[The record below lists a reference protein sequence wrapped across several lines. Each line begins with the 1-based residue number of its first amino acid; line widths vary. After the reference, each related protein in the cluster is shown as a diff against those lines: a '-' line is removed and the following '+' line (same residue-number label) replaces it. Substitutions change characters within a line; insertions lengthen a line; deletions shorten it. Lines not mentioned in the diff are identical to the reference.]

1 MEQNTSSARFD
12 CLREIVHSENIIAAK
27 VSPMGTCWTAPRTH
41 LQSVVDLCTHLHG
54 LSKCF
59 CTHWKNHELLQYT
72 KNSHVN
78 TWIFASFLQ
87 EVTPHAN

>member
-12 CLREIVHSENIIAAK
+12 CLREIVNSGKIISTK
-27 VSPMGTCWTAPRTH
+27 VSAMATYCTAPRTH